1 MKRSRW
7 LIFSAVLLIS
17 CVMVFNCFGTSAQAA
32 ASKEIKVRFGF
43 AESDTSPHYRGYQ
56 IIAANMEKASKGLL
70 KVSLFPSSQLGSE
83 RDMYEGAQ
91 VGTMDALI
99 ITNAALTNF
108 VPEAAVLDR
117 PFLFD
122 NPEQAH
128 KVIDGKLGDMIKE
141 ISAQKGVTILG
152 WADSGFRDIFTAK
165 PVKTASDL
173 KGLKI
178 RTMENKM
185 HMAAY
190 NAIGAIATP
199 MAWGDVFTAMQQKTI
214 DGYENS
220 IANMYANRFYE
231 VCKWGVRS
239 RMHFAFQAM
248 CISNKLWDRIPEEM
262 KVDIIKGV
270 KEGCD
275 LERVYLEEAN
285 QKYEKELIA
294 QKGVTFIDI
303 DRAELAKQ
311 TIDAM
316 KSFTFNK
323 EWQGILDAELNRV
336 KGQ

>member
-1 MKRSRW
+1 MKRFRW
-7 LIFSAVLLIS
+7 LIIPAVLMVS
-17 CVMVFNCFGTSAQAA
+17 CVMAFSTHAA
-32 ASKEIKVRFGF
+32 PKEIQVRFGF
-43 AESDTSPHYRGYQ
+43 AESDTSPHYKGYQ
-56 IIAANMEKASKGLL
+56 VIAANIEKASKGLL

-108 VPEAAVLDR
+108 VPEAAVLDQ

-122 NPEQAH
+122 NREQAH
-128 KVIDGKLGDMIKE
+128 QVIDGKLGDMIKE
-141 ISAQKGVTILG
+141 ISAKKGVTILG
-152 WADSGFRDIFTAK
+152 WADSGFRDVFTAK
-165 PVKTASDL
+165 PVKSAEDL

-199 MAWGDVFTAMQQKTI
+199 MAWGEVFTAMQQKTI

-231 VCKWGVRS
+231 VCKYGARS
-239 RMHFAFQAM
+239 RMHFAFQGM

-262 KVDIIKGV
+262 KADIIKGV
-270 KEGCD
+270 QEGCR
-275 LERVYLEEAN
+275 LEREYLEEAN
-285 QKYEKELIA
+285 QKYEKELIDD
-294 QKGVTFIDI
+294 KGVTFIDI
-303 DRAELAKQ
+303 DRAALAKLA
-311 TIDAM
+311 TDAM
-316 KSFTFNK
+316 KQFTFNK
-323 EWQGILDAELNRV
+323 EWQDLLNSELKRV

>member
-1 MKRSRW
+1 
-7 LIFSAVLLIS
+7 
-17 CVMVFNCFGTSAQAA
+17 
-32 ASKEIKVRFGF
+32 
-43 AESDTSPHYRGYQ
+43 
-56 IIAANMEKASKGLL
+56 MEKASKGLL

-108 VPEAAVLDR
+108 VPEAAVLDQ

-122 NPEQAH
+122 NAEQAH
-128 KVIDGKLGDMIKE
+128 KIIDGKLGDMIKE
-141 ISAQKGVTILG
+141 NSAKKGVTILG

-165 PVKTASDL
+165 PIKSAADL

-239 RMHFAFQAM
+239 RVHFAFQGM
-248 CISNKLWDRIPEEM
+248 CISNKLWERISEEM
-262 KVDIIKGV
+262 KADIIKGV
-270 KEGCD
+270 EEGCK

-285 QKYEKELIA
+285 QKYEKELIDD
-294 QKGVTFIDI
+294 KGVVFIDV
-303 DRAELAKQ
+303 DRDELAKL
-311 TIDAM
+311 TVESM
-316 KSFTFNK
+316 KRFSFDK
-323 EWQGILDAELNRV
+323 EWLDILNSELQRV
-336 KGQ
+336 KAQ

>member
-1 MKRSRW
+1 MKRFRW
-7 LIFSAVLLIS
+7 LIIPAVLMVS
-17 CVMVFNCFGTSAQAA
+17 CVMALGVQAA
-32 ASKEIKVRFGF
+32 PKEIKVRFGF
-43 AESDTSPHYRGYQ
+43 AESDTSPHYKGYQ
-56 IIAANMEKASKGLL
+56 VIAANMEKASKGLL

-108 VPEAAVLDR
+108 VPEAAVLDQ

-122 NPEQAH
+122 NRKQAH
-128 KVIDGKLGDMIKE
+128 QVIDGKLGDMIKE
-141 ISAQKGVTILG
+141 ISAKKGVTILG
-152 WADSGFRDIFTAK
+152 WADSGFRDVFTAK
-165 PVKTASDL
+165 PITSAEDL

-231 VCKWGVRS
+231 VCKYGVRS
-239 RMHFAFQAM
+239 RMHFAFQGM
-248 CISNKLWDRIPEEM
+248 CISNKLWDRVPEEM
-262 KVDIIKGV
+262 KADIIKGV
-270 KEGCD
+270 QEGCR
-275 LERVYLEEAN
+275 LEREYLEEAN
-285 QKYEKELIA
+285 QKYEKELVTD
-294 QKGVTFIDI
+294 KGVTFIDVNR
-303 DRAELAKQ
+303 DALSKL
-311 TIDAM
+311 TTDAM
-316 KSFTFNK
+316 KQFTFNK
-323 EWQGILDAELNRV
+323 EWQDLLNSELKRV

>member
-1 MKRSRW
+1 MKCSRG
-7 LIFSAVLLIS
+7 LVFAAVFLIS
-17 CVMVFNCFGTSAQAA
+17 CLMAIGSLGSAAHA

-43 AESDTSPHYRGYQ
+43 AESDTSPHYKGYQ

-70 KVSLFPSSQLGSE
+70 KISLFPSNQLGSE

-108 VPEAAVLDR
+108 IPEAAVLDQ

-122 NPEQAH
+122 KPETAH
-128 KVIDGKLGDMIKE
+128 QIIDGKLGDMIKE
-141 ISAQKGVTILG
+141 ISAKKGVTILG
-152 WADSGFRDIFTAK
+152 WADSGFRDVFSAK
-165 PVKTASDL
+165 PIKSIADI

-199 MAWGDVFTAMQQKTI
+199 MAFGDVFTAMQQKTI

-231 VCKWGVRS
+231 VCKFGVRS
-239 RMHFAFQAM
+239 RMHFAFQGM
-248 CISNKLWDRIPEEM
+248 CISNKLWDRIPDEM
-262 KVDIIKGV
+262 KADIIKGV
-270 KEGCD
+270 QEGCN
-275 LERVYLEEAN
+275 LERKFLEEAN
-285 QKYEKELIA
+285 QAYEKELAA
-294 QKGVTFIDI
+294 QKGVTFIDV
-303 DRAELAKQ
+303 DRNELAKVAG
-311 TIDAM
+311 DAM
-316 KSFTFNK
+316 KQFSFNK
-323 EWQGILDAELNRV
+323 EWLDILNSELKRV